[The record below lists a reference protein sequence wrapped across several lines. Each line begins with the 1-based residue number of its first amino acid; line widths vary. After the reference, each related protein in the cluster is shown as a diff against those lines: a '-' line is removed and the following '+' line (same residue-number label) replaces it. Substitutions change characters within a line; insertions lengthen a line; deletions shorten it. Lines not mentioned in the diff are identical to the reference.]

1 MLTHTRDAETK
12 LVDTMNGLADEAPSW
27 RGVYFRF
34 EQLLE
39 QYRSDYQIQ
48 IAVNLLNDLLTTNQ
62 GGVFVCYDR
71 SIILLCRNVT
81 RNKLEKAI
89 FQLRYLFMDDPLAY
103 DASGDENPNFCRV
116 YDLGVEFAE
125 LFQLCRKKHSQ
136 SAQGDH
142 AKESAVAS
150 VQPQGREE
158 PVHSAAAGTKPPSGK
173 LTLTP
178 TKLAHIEHDLYK
190 ADLSRVFRR
199 QPVCAV
205 TMDMNTRMVFDEYYI
220 HIAHL
225 RQMLHTDTDLL
236 GNRWLF
242 KYLTQLLDERML
254 DMLMLTPMR
263 YFDKP
268 LSLNF
273 NIETLLSKKFIEF
286 DSTIKL
292 IIKVPVVIEIQVG
305 DAFSDLAGFMAAR
318 NILERLGY
326 KTCLDGVTGFSMMQI
341 DREKLGVDLI
351 KLQWNADLEGDANK
365 VENRPLKRAVEIAGS
380 GRVILCRCD
389 TRQAVSYGQAM
400 GINLFQGRYIDR
412 LVNPNQKVEN

>member
-1 MLTHTRDAETK
+1 MQTHMRDAESK
-12 LVDTMNGLADEAPSW
+12 LVDSMNGLADEASSW

-39 QYRSDYQIQ
+39 QYRSDYQVQ
-48 IAVNLLNDLLTTNQ
+48 IAVNLLNDLLTANQ
-62 GGVFVCYDR
+62 GGVFVCHDK

-103 DASGDENPNFCRV
+103 DASGDENPNFCRIF
-116 YDLGVEFAE
+116 DLGVEFAE
-125 LFQLCRKKHSQ
+125 LYQLCRKKHSQ
-136 SAQGDH
+136 SNLGDAGDKPVLKPLAETVPLSAQD
-142 AKESAVAS
+142 V
-150 VQPQGREE
+150 
-158 PVHSAAAGTKPPSGK
+158 PPARQQF
-173 LTLTP
+173 TP

-190 ADLSRVFRR
+190 ADLSRIFRR

-205 TMDMNTRMVFDEYYI
+205 TTDMNARKVFDEYYI

-225 RQMLHTDTDLL
+225 RQMLHTETDLFS
-236 GNRWLF
+236 NRWLF
-242 KYLTQLLDERML
+242 KYLTQILDERML

-263 YFDKP
+263 YFDMP

-286 DSTIKL
+286 DASIKL
-292 IIKVPVVIEIQVG
+292 VSKVPVVIEVQVG
-305 DAFSDLAGFMAAR
+305 DVFSDIAGFSTAR
-318 NILERLGY
+318 NILDRLGY
-326 KTCLDGVTGFSMMQI
+326 KLCIDGVTGFSMQHI
-341 DREKLGVDLI
+341 DREKLGADLI

-365 VENRPLKRAVEIAGS
+365 IENRPLRRAIETAGH

-412 LVNPNQKVEN
+412 IVNPNQKVEN